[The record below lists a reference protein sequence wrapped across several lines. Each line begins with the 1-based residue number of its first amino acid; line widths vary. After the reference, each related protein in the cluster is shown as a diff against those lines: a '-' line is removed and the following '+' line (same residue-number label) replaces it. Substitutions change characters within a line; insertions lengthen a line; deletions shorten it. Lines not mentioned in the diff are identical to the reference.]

1 MRVARGGEVRMLVG
15 RAVAGSSP
23 VPFRPLA
30 EALLAGLRHGPPP
43 DAEDLVPFRPALAR
57 LIPHWR
63 EADQSPDTSLVI
75 LGEGVLR
82 LLREICPEG
91 CVLVLDDLQWADPET
106 LAVVEY
112 LCDNLAGEPIGLL
125 ATAREAGPPALIAA
139 LRARHHAT
147 VVHLDRLSPSAV
159 AQMIAA
165 CPLPDGF
172 TAERAAEVTAAA
184 EGVPLLVE
192 EVLALAADPA
202 REPGRYVPATV
213 TETVSHRLADLDHEA
228 REVLACA
235 ALLGRRFDWRLLAP
249 ASGLGERDVYE
260 ALRGATELQ
269 LLDADGGSFRFRHA
283 LTRDAVLAAVLPPD
297 VGRLAMATRAAV
309 EEAHPDVP
317 DEWCTLAADLAER
330 AGDRDAAASL
340 LVTAGRRALR
350 QAALVTAERLL
361 RQAVELS
368 ATADGAAEA
377 DEGLTEV
384 LAAAGRV
391 DEAAAIARA
400 RLAAPAYEPDRRV
413 RLQLLIARAA
423 VAGERWQLAD
433 EQLEDS
439 RPVAGGIAALAAQH
453 AALCAQV
460 AVGTGRTEEAVR
472 AATAALQ
479 EAETTGQPEVVC
491 EALEVIGRVERLR
504 SLPAARAA
512 FERGVAIAEANG
524 LVFWHLRALHE
535 LGTVDM
541 FEKGELD
548 WLFEARSLALNAGA
562 LIVN

>member
-1 MRVARGGEVRMLVG
+1 MFLTGEPGIGKSALLREAMRVAGGGEVRMLLG

-30 EALLAGLRHGPPP
+30 EALLAALRHGPPP

-63 EADQSPDTSLVI
+63 VAEDQSLDSSLVV

-125 ATAREAGPPALIAA
+125 ATAREAGQPGLIAA

-184 EGVPLLVE
+184 EGIPLLVE

-213 TETVSHRLADLDHEA
+213 TETVRHRLADLDHDG

-249 ASGLGERDVYE
+249 ASGLSEQARV
-260 ALRGATELQ
+260 RGA
-269 LLDADGGSFRFRHA
+269 
-283 LTRDAVLAAVLPPD
+283 AA
-297 VGRLAMATRAAV
+297 GHRTATPGCRRWLVPIPAR
-309 EEAHPDVP
+309 P
-317 DEWCTLAADLAER
+317 DEGCR
-330 AGDRDAAASL
+330 S
-340 LVTAGRRALR
+340 RR
-350 QAALVTAERLL
+350 
-361 RQAVELS
+361 
-368 ATADGAAEA
+368 G
-377 DEGLTEV
+377 
-384 LAAAGRV
+384 AAAGRRPPRHG
-391 DEAAAIARA
+391 DPCGGRGSPSRSCPTSGAPSPRTWPNARAIA
-400 RLAAPAYEPDRRV
+400 
-413 RLQLLIARAA
+413 
-423 VAGERWQLAD
+423 
-433 EQLEDS
+433 
-439 RPVAGGIAALAAQH
+439 
-453 AALCAQV
+453 
-460 AVGTGRTEEAVR
+460 
-472 AATAALQ
+472 
-479 EAETTGQPEVVC
+479 TGQPAC
-491 EALEVIGRVERLR
+491 
-504 SLPAARAA
+504 
-512 FERGVAIAEANG
+512 
-524 LVFWHLRALHE
+524 W
-535 LGTVDM
+535 
-541 FEKGELD
+541 
-548 WLFEARSLALNAGA
+548 
-562 LIVN
+562 